1 MVSIAK
7 LAEIGALIGDPAR
20 AAMMVALLEGEAL
33 NAHRLAQRAGVTP
46 QTASGHL
53 KKLCVAGLVTVR
65 PAGRERLHRLASPE
79 VGRLLEDMHLVA
91 APAPPSPT
99 PARRADRDLRR
110 ARSCYDHLAGEI
122 AVALAERLS
131 AVEQESQTLALS
143 VDGEHRLAAFGID
156 LAALHRL
163 RRPFC
168 RGCLDWTE
176 RRPHL
181 AGAVGAA
188 ILSRTLE
195 LGWTRRREGT
205 RALMVTPSGA
215 KSFHDQFGI
224 EA

>member
-1 MVSIAK
+1 MVSIAR

-33 NAHRLAQRAGVTP
+33 NAHHLAERAGVTP

-53 KKLCVAGLVTVR
+53 KKLCVAGLITVR

-79 VGRLLEDMHLVA
+79 VGRLLEAMHLVA
-91 APAPPSPT
+91 TPAPTSASPT
-99 PARRADRDLRR
+99 RRVDRDLRR

-122 AVALAERLS
+122 AVALVDRVSHVDSEDA
-131 AVEQESQTLALS
+131 LALS
-143 VDGEHRLAAFGID
+143 DEGERRLAAFGVD
-156 LAALHRL
+156 LAALRQL

-188 ILSRTLE
+188 ILSRSLE

-205 RALMVTPSGA
+205 RALTVSPAGA
-215 KSFHDQFGI
+215 KGFHDCFGV